1 MLLAVAINSMES
13 IQAFAFYLM
22 QYTISNLNAFIIL
35 LGMGY
40 FIYPLMNGKHIMP
53 KDLSDKKTLDG
64 NNSPIQLTIEL
75 KGFFHLNPT
84 LAISLAITLFS
95 FVGIPPL
102 IGFFGKQMVLSAAL
116 DSGFI
121 FLTITAII
129 TSVISAVYYL
139 GFIKYVFFD
148 ENDYILYNEKEDT
161 NNADNYDIVTSD
173 TKISTYLSITIS
185 ILTLILLLF
194 MFASNE

>member
-1 MLLAVAINSMES
+1 
-13 IQAFAFYLM
+13 M

-40 FIYPLMNGKHIMP
+40 FLYPFMNGKQITS
-53 KDLSDKKTLDG
+53 KGLSDKKTLDG
-64 NNSPIQLTIEL
+64 NNSPIQLTLEL

-121 FLTITAII
+121 FITITAIV

-139 GFIKYVFFD
+139 GFIKCVFFD
-148 ENDYILYNEKEDT
+148 ENDYKFYNEKEDT
-161 NNADNYDIVTSD
+161 NNADNHDIVTSG
-173 TKISTYLSITIS
+173 TKISTYLSVTIS